1 MRVLLTGA
9 TGFIGAH
16 VAGAL
21 VARGAEVHGLA
32 LRGTELTRIWAR
44 TSTDPTLDHGLEG
57 EVQLGTRDP
66 GDHLLVGHERGSR
79 PMSQTRL
86 APGMSPESWA

>member
-32 LRGTELTRIWAR
+32 LTELTRIWAR
-44 TSTDPTLDHGLEG
+44 PSTDPTLDHGLEG

-66 GDHLLVGHERGSR
+66 GDYLLVGYERGSR

-86 APGMSPESWA
+86 ALGISPESVA